1 MPSNMAINR
10 IITFPRSYMQLYFSG
25 FNNTSYMCVGE
36 SRGQSSLL
44 EVRLLKVL
52 FE

>member
-1 MPSNMAINR
+1 MPSNMATNR

-36 SRGQSSLL
+36 PAL
-44 EVRLLKVL
+44 VRRNVKGAKSTVGG
-52 FE
+52 